1 MPAISPAASPTGYER
16 GTGAS
21 TPPVEAAAGEEE
33 EEEEEEED
41 AQAQSLYRAS
51 NGMRSAAG
59 VLFDAS
65 QASNASAMYAPTTCI
80 GPCGGGSELKWSRA
94 AENLKREN
102 G

>member
-1 MPAISPAASPTGYER
+1 VTCSRAWMPAISPAASPTGYER
-16 GTGAS
+16 GTGPS
-21 TPPVEAAAGEEE
+21 TPPMEAGEEE
-33 EEEEEEED
+33 EEE

-59 VLFDAS
+59 VLLDAS
-65 QASNASAMYAPTTCI
+65 QASDASAMYAPTTWI

-94 AENLKREN
+94 AENLEREN